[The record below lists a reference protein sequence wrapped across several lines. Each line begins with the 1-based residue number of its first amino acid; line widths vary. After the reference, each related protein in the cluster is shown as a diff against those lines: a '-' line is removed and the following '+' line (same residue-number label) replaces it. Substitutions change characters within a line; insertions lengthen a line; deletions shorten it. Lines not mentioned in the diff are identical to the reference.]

1 MAQYKIVGG
10 NPLIGEVKVEG
21 AKNAV
26 LKMIAAA
33 VLTEEEIVLQ
43 NVPRVSDV
51 QSMLKIFQD
60 LGGEYKEK
68 DSTLILN
75 GAKIHSYKLNEE
87 ITKKLRASIVFAGPL
102 LARFG
107 KVQMFHPGGCSIGP
121 RPIDYHLKAFTQF
134 GAKVKKYDKYYEISI
149 DKPRGATIYFDDV
162 TVTGTENALLFSVLA
177 QGESS
182 IRLAAL
188 EPEVQDLILLLNK
201 MGAKIQFHSFG
212 RYEVKGVRKL
222 HSATHNILPDR
233 IVGATFAIICAATNG
248 HIQIKGFVPE
258 HNDLFLFKLKEIGV
272 TYQINKDILEIF
284 PHRSLKPTKIV
295 TRVFPGF
302 PTDLQAPFSLLL
314 LQAEGKSRIFETIFD
329 SRLKYLLELKKMG
342 GNIEI
347 IDNHNA
353 YIYGPSKLKGCE
365 IRSLDLRAGATL
377 VGAAL
382 MAEGESIIYNTEL
395 INRGYEN
402 FAQKLISLGANIK
415 ELS

>member
-1 MAQYKIVGG
+1 
-10 NPLIGEVKVEG
+10 
-21 AKNAV
+21 
-26 LKMIAAA
+26 
-33 VLTEEEIVLQ
+33 
-43 NVPRVSDV
+43 
-51 QSMLKIFQD
+51 
-60 LGGEYKEK
+60 
-68 DSTLILN
+68 
-75 GAKIHSYKLNEE
+75 
-87 ITKKLRASIVFAGPL
+87 
-102 LARFG
+102 
-107 KVQMFHPGGCSIGP
+107 
-121 RPIDYHLKAFTQF
+121 
-134 GAKVKKYDKYYEISI
+134 
-149 DKPRGATIYFDDV
+149 
-162 TVTGTENALLFSVLA
+162 
-177 QGESS
+177 
-182 IRLAAL
+182 
-188 EPEVQDLILLLNK
+188 
-201 MGAKIQFHSFG
+201 
-212 RYEVKGVRKL
+212 
-222 HSATHNILPDR
+222 
-233 IVGATFAIICAATNG
+233 VGATFAIICAATNG

>member
-1 MAQYKIVGG
+1 MAEYKIIGG
-10 NPLIGEVKVEG
+10 NPLIGEVRIEG

-33 VLTEEEIVLQ
+33 VLSDEEIILE
-43 NVPRVSDV
+43 NVPKVSDV
-51 QSMLKIFQD
+51 QSMLQIFKD
-60 LGGEYKEK
+60 LGGEYKEE
-68 DSTLILN
+68 DSRLILN

-107 KVQMFHPGGCSIGP
+107 RVQMFHPGGCSIGP

-134 GAKVKKYDKYYEISI
+134 GAKIKNYDKYYEISI
-149 DKPRGATIYFDDV
+149 RKPKGTTIYFDDV

-188 EPEVQDLILLLNK
+188 EPEVQDLIALLKK
-201 MGAKIQFHSFG
+201 MGANIKFHSFG
-212 RYEVKGVRKL
+212 RYEVRGVKKL
-222 HSATHNILPDR
+222 HSAKHKILPDR
-233 IVGATFAIICAATNG
+233 IVGATFAIIGAATNG
-248 HIQIKGFVPE
+248 HIRIKNFLPE

-272 TYQINKDILEIF
+272 PYQIYQDVLEIF
-284 PHRSLKPTKIV
+284 PHKSLKPTKIV

-342 GNIEI
+342 ANIEI

-365 IRSLDLRAGATL
+365 IKSLDLRAGATL

-382 MAEGESIIYNTEL
+382 MAEGNSTIYNTEL
-395 INRGYEN
+395 IERGYEN
-402 FAQKLISLGANIK
+402 FSQKLVLLGANIK